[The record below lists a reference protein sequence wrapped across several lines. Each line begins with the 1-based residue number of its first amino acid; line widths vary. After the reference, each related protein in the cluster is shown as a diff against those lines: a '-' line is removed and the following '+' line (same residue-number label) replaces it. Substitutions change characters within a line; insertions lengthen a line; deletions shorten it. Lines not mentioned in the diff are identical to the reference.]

1 MNVKGK
7 DSLVQLPGEGIT
19 APAMRKDQA
28 SLASSLLTV
37 LKLQIL
43 LKDELEDQL
52 ESLLGAA
59 RK

>member
-1 MNVKGK
+1 M
-7 DSLVQLPGEGIT
+7 QLPGEGIT

-43 LKDELEDQL
+43 LKDELEDQFG
-52 ESLLGAA
+52 SLLGAA